1 MSKRA
6 VSAVVRLV
14 VPAGAAKPS
23 PPVGPALGQHG
34 VNIMSF
40 CKDFNAKTSEHKAET
55 PVPVVIEIYGDKT
68 FEWTMKTPPTSYF
81 VARAAGVKT
90 CSQRPGH
97 ATAGRINL
105 KHAYEIAKV
114 KASDKGLGNVSLM
127 SLTKSVLGTARSMGV
142 EWTMKTPPTSYFVA
156 RAAGVKTCSQR
167 PGHATAGRINLKHAY
182 EIAKVKASDKGL
194 GNVSLMS
201 LTKSVLGTARS
212 MGVEVTDPR
221 K

>member
-1 MSKRA
+1 LSREPSNSGVGKVLHRTSSERVAGDADARGADARMSKRA

-68 FEWTMKTPPTSYF
+68 FDWTMKTPPTSYF

-97 ATAGRINL
+97 VTAGRINL

-114 KASDKGLGNVSLM
+114 KATDG
-127 SLTKSVLGTARSMGV
+127 
-142 EWTMKTPPTSYFVA
+142 
-156 RAAGVKTCSQR
+156 
-167 PGHATAGRINLKHAY
+167 
-182 EIAKVKASDKGL
+182 GL

>member
-1 MSKRA
+1 MSHEPSKVTGKVLMGTPPRRTGRRGRA
-6 VSAVVRLV
+6 GEDEVDDGAMSTRVVSAVVRLV

-142 EWTMKTPPTSYFVA
+142 E
-156 RAAGVKTCSQR
+156 
-167 PGHATAGRINLKHAY
+167 
-182 EIAKVKASDKGL
+182 
-194 GNVSLMS
+194 
-201 LTKSVLGTARS
+201 
-212 MGVEVTDPR
+212 VTDPR

>member
-1 MSKRA
+1 MNRHREVTGKVLMGTPPRWTGRRGRAGEDEADDGAMSKRA

-97 ATAGRINL
+97 ACLLYT
-105 KHAYEIAKV
+105 
-114 KASDKGLGNVSLM
+114 SD
-127 SLTKSVLGTARSMGV
+127 AADD
-142 EWTMKTPPTSYFVA
+142 TP
-156 RAAGVKTCSQR
+156 
-167 PGHATAGRINLKHAY
+167 
-182 EIAKVKASDKGL
+182 
-194 GNVSLMS
+194 
-201 LTKSVLGTARS
+201 
-212 MGVEVTDPR
+212 
-221 K
+221 

>member
-1 MSKRA
+1 MNHEPPQGSHREGFDGHASPVDRQTRTPRAGEDEADDGAMSKRA

-142 EWTMKTPPTSYFVA
+142 E
-156 RAAGVKTCSQR
+156 
-167 PGHATAGRINLKHAY
+167 
-182 EIAKVKASDKGL
+182 
-194 GNVSLMS
+194 
-201 LTKSVLGTARS
+201 
-212 MGVEVTDPR
+212 VTDPR